1 MASQRLRIVTS
12 HLHESNSPVLA
23 AAGSVQPSAAA
34 AVVPVELPPDGLFR
48 EGWERAFDGGA
59 WERDGVL
66 VLPDVLT
73 DAARGLWLASLQRLQ
88 RISDTIV
95 RETPWADAAA
105 WAPLGLVP
113 TSTKVPV
120 MLSAVPFFHCSCCAD
135 RTKAS
140 GVFWKLH
147 AYRNFS

>member
-1 MASQRLRIVTS
+1 ME
-12 HLHESNSPVLA
+12 H
-23 AAGSVQPSAAA
+23 
-34 AVVPVELPPDGLFR
+34 LPPDGLFR
-48 EGWERAFDGGA
+48 PGWERAFDGGA

-113 TSTKVPV
+113 TRPP
-120 MLSAVPFFHCSCCAD
+120 LSDAEKARLCGGCSHLGGWAIQSD
-135 RTKAS
+135 SDAAFLVDFDSDSPYNIYQAAS
-140 GVFWKLH
+140 E
-147 AYRNFS
+147 